1 MLKFAA
7 LKLLTLSWLIA
18 VSAFS
23 IGSSSQAATILM
35 PTPREGFDPTEVAV
49 PWKTLTAAGHTVVF
63 TTPYGKPGQADPIM
77 LTGDGLG
84 LLKKLLAND
93 ANGVQA
99 YQEMTR
105 SFEYQNP
112 VAWNALVFEDYDAL
126 VLGGGHAK
134 EVREYLESTTL
145 QELVSTF
152 FAEDKPVA
160 AICHGVLLTARS
172 KRDDGKSVLY
182 DRKTTSLLNTQELL
196 AWKMTKLW
204 MGTYYRTYDV
214 TVEDEVKSLLRSD
227 SQFEYG
233 PFPLLRDS
241 PENFAPGFV
250 VRDGNFLSARWPG
263 DAHLFAATFADM
275 LSELGL

>member
-1 MLKFAA
+1 MSQFTHLKIFA
-7 LKLLTLSWLIA
+7 LIWLIA
-18 VSAFS
+18 VSTFNFS
-23 IGSSSQAATILM
+23 TSGQAATILI

-49 PWKTLTAAGHTVVF
+49 PWKTLTEAGHTVVF
-63 TTPYGKPGQADPIM
+63 TTPDGKPGQADPIM
-77 LTGDGLG
+77 LTGEGLG
-84 LLKKLLAND
+84 LLKGLLAND
-93 ANGVQA
+93 GNGVQA

-112 VAWNALVFEDYDAL
+112 IAWNELAFDDYDAL

-134 EVREYLESTTL
+134 EVREYLESSTL
-145 QELVSTF
+145 QDLVSSF
-152 FAEDKPVA
+152 FAQDKPVA

-172 KRDDGKSVLY
+172 KRADGKSVLY
-182 DRKTTSLLNTQELL
+182 DRRTTSLLNTQELL

-214 TVEDEVKSLLRSD
+214 TVEDEVKGLLRSD

-250 VRDGNFLSARWPG
+250 VRDGNYLSARWPG

-275 LSELGL
+275 LAELGL